1 MSPNPTNQYIG
12 IKTPLDTINLQRN
25 KGSLSAMDSNWVGG
39 KCTQKAI
46 NAGEFDG
53 RTRDPNS
60 TQGYN

>member
-1 MSPNPTNQYIG
+1 
-12 IKTPLDTINLQRN
+12 
-25 KGSLSAMDSNWVGG
+25 MDSNWVGG

-46 NAGEFDG
+46 NAGEFEG